1 MSVRPEWRQIE
12 GLPQCELNQGRHHI
26 DARRNLPFHAGD
38 LMHNPSA
45 NFQKVISKRGQ
56 KGREIRFFL
65 PPQVTYLWFPFS
77 ISSHKAWMN
86 HEPLFTLRTAACP
99 RMVAQN
105 VSRSAVTG
113 PSTGPSVLLPSTPIG
128 FFTTG
133 KKPVYDST
141 KGFRLVGH
149 LSIRTTTYKMTDGQ
163 PIETLYR
170 RTIEAWNRGFTDE
183 IN

>member
-65 PPQVTYLWFPFS
+65 PPRSLTSGFL
-77 ISSHKAWMN
+77 
-86 HEPLFTLRTAACP
+86 
-99 RMVAQN
+99 
-105 VSRSAVTG
+105 SRSHRIKPGWTMSRYSRCE
-113 PSTGPSVLLPSTPIG
+113 PPHVLEWWPKMWADLRWLAHLPDHRFYCHRRRSAFLLLEKSQCTIVP
-128 FFTTG
+128 
-133 KKPVYDST
+133 
-141 KGFRLVGH
+141 KGFDWLAICQFV
-149 LSIRTTTYKMTDGQ
+149 
-163 PIETLYR
+163 PR
-170 RTIEAWNRGFTDE
+170 RTKWQTANQ
-183 IN
+183 